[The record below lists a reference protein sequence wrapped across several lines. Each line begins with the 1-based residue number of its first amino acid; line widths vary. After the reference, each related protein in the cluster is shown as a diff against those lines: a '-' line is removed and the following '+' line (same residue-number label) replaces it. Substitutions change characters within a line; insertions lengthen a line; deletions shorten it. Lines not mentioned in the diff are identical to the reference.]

1 VIIHNLF
8 ANTHHLSVWGYL
20 DWNEVAA
27 CSQQFYAFDQFWGI
41 VLQRLPIM
49 RENSD
54 VLRAQLE
61 KTISWDQLSGC
72 CSYRW
77 RDSIIIVSSSN
88 FASLHNLWANCK
100 MPSILPC
107 RFGRMC
113 CKKSAGSFLDR
124 LIDDYQ
130 RGLLRHVQEQ
140 LPKDGRLD
148 SGVFLRKV

>member
-8 ANTHHLSVWGYL
+8 ADTHHLSVWGYL
-20 DWNEVAA
+20 DWYEVAA

-41 VLQRLPIM
+41 VLRRLPIM

-54 VLRAQLE
+54 ILCAQLE
-61 KTISWDQLSGC
+61 KTISWDQLSSC

-77 RDSIIIVSSSN
+77 RGSIIIVSSSN
-88 FASLHNLWANCK
+88 FANLRNLWANCK

-107 RFGRMC
+107 RFGSIC
-113 CKKSAGSFLDR
+113 CKKSAGSSLDR

-140 LPKDGRLD
+140 LPKDSRLD
-148 SGVFLRKV
+148 SGVFLREV

>member
-8 ANTHHLSVWGYL
+8 ADMHHLSVRGNL
-20 DWNEVAA
+20 DWYEVAA

-41 VLQRLPIM
+41 VLRRLPIIHK
-49 RENSD
+49 NSD

-72 CSYRW
+72 CSYHW
-77 RDSIIIVSSSN
+77 RGSIIIVSSSN
-88 FASLHNLWANCK
+88 FMSLRNLWANYK

-113 CKKSAGSFLDR
+113 CEKSVDSSLDR

-148 SGVFLRKV
+148 SDVFLQKV